1 MPSLVKGIF
10 LILFFLESYSFA
22 STNSTLL
29 NTNLVHQP
37 ATPPLRLNLNQAVA
51 RALEKNPD
59 LLKAKAEIERLA
71 GVTYEVRAT
80 ALPRLTLEGSFTQTD
95 EYLLG
100 GSSFGSGNSGGAS
113 FGDLEEGLD
122 QEPNRDQPTSEQWQ
136 IGIRLSKVLYNG
148 GGTRALISQAKIGE
162 EAGFYQLQEVILD
175 VIFNVRSTFYEV
187 LVNRWRI
194 AVEQQNVQLLEAE
207 LDRQEKFLEAGTVAR
222 FNVLRAEVALSN
234 AKPQLII
241 AQNQYRISLRQ
252 LIKLLAI
259 NSSENEGLN
268 DSSLEVVG
276 NLEIPPRQ
284 LNLKQMLHEAFRV
297 RPSLRVADLGV
308 SSELAG
314 IRVARSGYYPVLE
327 AFVSYDYSHDAFKDE
342 LDSSDGGYTAGVLG
356 SWNIWD
362 GWETKGRVD
371 QAKAQWKSAVINK
384 EDVNRGIDLQVRTA
398 YSRFIEAAQ
407 LVESQKGNVGLAE
420 ESIRLA
426 QSRFDA
432 GAGTQLEI
440 LDAQT
445 ELNRARLLELQ
456 ARYRY
461 NVALAE
467 AARSTG
473 QDAFFTKKP

>member
-1 MPSLVKGIF
+1 MFSCVRGFF
-10 LILFFLESYSFA
+10 LITLFLGSYSFA
-22 STNSTLL
+22 STNITTA
-29 NTNLVHQP
+29 NTNLVRQP
-37 ATPPLRLNLNQAVA
+37 VTPALRLNLNQAVA

-71 GVTYEVRAT
+71 GVTYEVRAG
-80 ALPRLTLEGSFTQTD
+80 ALPRLTLNSSFTETD
-95 EYLLG
+95 DYLLG
-100 GSSFGSGNSGGAS
+100 GGSAGSGGSSSASG
-113 FGDLEEGLD
+113 LEGSSG
-122 QEPNRDQPTSEQWQ
+122 QGSIRTQPTSEQWQ
-136 IGIRLSKVLYNG
+136 IGVRLSKVLYNG
-148 GGTRALISQAKIGE
+148 GGTRALIAQAKIGE

-175 VIFNVRSTFYEV
+175 VIFNVRSNFYQV

-207 LDRQEKFLEAGTVAR
+207 LDRQKKFLEAGTVAR
-222 FNVLRAEVALSN
+222 FNVLRSEVALSN
-234 AKPQLII
+234 ARPQLIE

-252 LIKLLAI
+252 LAKLLAV
-259 NSSENEGLN
+259 NSSENEDFN
-268 DSSLEVVG
+268 DNSLEAVG
-276 NLEIPPRQ
+276 SLEIPPRQ
-284 LNLKQMLHEAFRV
+284 LNLKEMLHTAFRT
-297 RPSLRVADLGV
+297 RPSLHVADLGV

-314 IRVARSGYYPVLE
+314 IRVARSGYYPRLE
-327 AFVSYDYSHDAFKDE
+327 AFVDYGYSHDTFKND
-342 LDSSDGGYTAGVLG
+342 LGSSDGGYTAGILG
-356 SWNIWD
+356 NWNIWD
-362 GWETKGRVD
+362 GLETKGRVD

-384 EDVNRGIDLQVRTA
+384 EDVNRGIDLEVRTA

-407 LVESQKGNVGLAE
+407 LVDSQKGNISLAE

-445 ELNRARLLELQ
+445 ELNRSRLIELQ

-473 QDAFFTKKP
+473 QDAFFSKKP

>member
-1 MPSLVKGIF
+1 MFNRIGFIISL
-10 LILFFLESYSFA
+10 
-22 STNSTLL
+22 LL
-29 NTNLVHQP
+29 VLGGNGSLGATHSPAMNTNGVP
-37 ATPPLRLNLNQAVA
+37 RSVTSPLRLNLNQAVA

-71 GVTYEVRAT
+71 GVTYEVRAA
-80 ALPRLTLEGSFTQTD
+80 ALPKLTVEGSFNQTD

-100 GSSFGSGNSGGAS
+100 GNSFRSGTAPAVN
-113 FGDLEEGLD
+113 DLEANFS

-136 IGIRLSKVLYNG
+136 IGIRLSKILYDG
-148 GGTRALISQAKIGE
+148 GATRALISKAKIGE
-162 EAGFYQLQEVILD
+162 EAGYYQLQEVILD
-175 VIFNVRSTFYEV
+175 VIFNVRSTFYQV

-207 LDRQEKFLEAGTVAR
+207 LDRQKKFLEAGTVAR
-222 FNVLRAEVALSN
+222 FNVLRADVALSN
-234 AKPQLII
+234 AKPQLIE
-241 AQNQYRISLRQ
+241 AQNQYRIALRQ
-252 LIKLLAI
+252 LAKLLAVD
-259 NSSENEGLN
+259 SSEKEDFN
-268 DSSLEVVG
+268 DNSLEVIG
-276 NLEIPPRQ
+276 SLETQSRQ
-284 LNLKQMLHEAFRV
+284 LNLQEMLKAAFAR

-314 IRVARSGYYPVLE
+314 IRVARAGYYPRLE
-327 AFVSYDYSHDAFKDE
+327 AFATYEYTHENFKDE
-342 LDSSDGGYTAGVLG
+342 LYANDGGYTVGVLG
-356 SWNIWD
+356 SWNIFD

-384 EDVNRGIDLQVRTA
+384 EDVTRGVDLEVRTA
-398 YSRFIEAAQ
+398 YSRFLEAAQ
-407 LVESQKGNVGLAE
+407 LVESQKGNISLADE
-420 ESIRLA
+420 AIRLA

-445 ELNRARLLELQ
+445 ELNRSRLIELQ

-473 QDAFFTKKP
+473 RDAFFTRKP

>member
-1 MPSLVKGIF
+1 MFSCVRGFF
-10 LILFFLESYSFA
+10 LITLFLGSYSFA
-22 STNSTLL
+22 STNITTV

-37 ATPPLRLNLNQAVA
+37 VTPALRLNLNQAVS

-71 GVTYEVRAT
+71 GVTYEVRAG
-80 ALPRLTLEGSFTQTD
+80 ALPRLTLNSSFTETD
-95 EYLLG
+95 DYLLG
-100 GSSFGSGNSGGAS
+100 GSSGGSGGSSSASG
-113 FGDLEEGLD
+113 LEGSSD
-122 QEPNRDQPTSEQWQ
+122 QGSLRTQPTSEQWQ
-136 IGIRLSKVLYNG
+136 IGVRLSKVLYNG
-148 GGTRALISQAKIGE
+148 GGTRALIAQAKIGE

-175 VIFNVRSTFYEV
+175 VIFNVRSNFYQV

-207 LDRQEKFLEAGTVAR
+207 LDRQKKFLEAGTVAR
-222 FNVLRAEVALSN
+222 FNVLRSEVALSN
-234 AKPQLII
+234 ARPQLIE

-252 LIKLLAI
+252 LAKLLAV
-259 NSSENEGLN
+259 NSSENEDFN
-268 DSSLEVVG
+268 DNSLEAVG
-276 NLEIPPRQ
+276 SLEISPRQ
-284 LNLKQMLHEAFRV
+284 LNLKEMLHTAFRT
-297 RPSLRVADLGV
+297 RPSLHVADLGV

-314 IRVARSGYYPVLE
+314 IRVARSGYYPRLE
-327 AFVSYDYSHDAFKDE
+327 AFVDYGYSHDTFKND
-342 LDSSDGGYTAGVLG
+342 LGSSDGGYTAGILG
-356 SWNIWD
+356 NWNIWD
-362 GWETKGRVD
+362 GLETKGRVD

-384 EDVNRGIDLQVRTA
+384 EDVNRGIDLEVRTA

-407 LVESQKGNVGLAE
+407 LVESQKGNISLAE

-445 ELNRARLLELQ
+445 ELNRSRLIELQ

-473 QDAFFTKKP
+473 QDAFFSKKP

>member
-1 MPSLVKGIF
+1 MLSRNKELL
-10 LILFFLESYSFA
+10 LILTLFFGSYSYA
-22 STNSTLL
+22 STNNLTK
-29 NTNLVHQP
+29 TNIVSR
-37 ATPPLRLNLNQAVA
+37 AVTPKLRLNLNEAVA

-71 GVTYEVRAT
+71 GVTYEVRAA
-80 ALPRLTLEGSFTQTD
+80 ALPRLSLGGKFTETD
-95 EYLLG
+95 DYLLRR
-100 GSSFGSGNSGGAS
+100 SSFGSQGSSS
-113 FGDLEEGLD
+113 FGNLEEGST
-122 QEPNRDQPTSEQWQ
+122 EEFNRSQPTSEQWQ
-136 IGIRLSKVLYNG
+136 IGIRLSKILYNG

-187 LVNRWRI
+187 LVNRWQI
-194 AVEQQNVQLLEAE
+194 AVEQQNLQLLEAE
-207 LDRQEKFLEAGTVAR
+207 LDRQKKFLEAGTVAR

-234 AKPQLII
+234 AKPQLIG
-241 AQNQYRISLRQ
+241 AQNQYRISLRR
-252 LIKLLAI
+252 LIKLLAV
-259 NSSENEGLN
+259 NSSENEDFN

-276 NLEIPPRQ
+276 NLEVRPRQ
-284 LNLKQMLHEAFRV
+284 LDLKQMLHAAFRA

-314 IRVARSGYYPVLE
+314 IRVARSGYYPSLE
-327 AFVSYDYSHDAFKDE
+327 AFISYDYTHDNFQQDLA
-342 LDSSDGGYTAGVLG
+342 SNDGGYTAGILG
-356 SWNIWD
+356 NWNIWD
-362 GWETKGRVD
+362 GLETKGRVD
-371 QAKAQWKSAVINK
+371 QAKAEWKSAVINQ
-384 EDVNRGIDLQVRTA
+384 EDVNRGIDLEVRTA
-398 YSRFIEAAQ
+398 YSHFIEAAQ
-407 LVESQKGNVGLAE
+407 LVESQKGNISLAE